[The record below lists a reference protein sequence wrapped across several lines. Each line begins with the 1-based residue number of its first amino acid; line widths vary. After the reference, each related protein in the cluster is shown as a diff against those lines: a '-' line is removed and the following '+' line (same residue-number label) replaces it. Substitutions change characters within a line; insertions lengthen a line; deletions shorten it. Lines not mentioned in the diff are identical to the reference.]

1 MLQSLFGF
9 DSVGKKIKS
18 ICRIIFYVA
27 VFLTFAGG
35 IALAVFG
42 LVEESAILAIVG
54 VALALLGPVL
64 SYLSCLLFYGF
75 GEIVDNVVSINNKS
89 AGTTD
94 KNQYN
99 AELPDL

>member
-1 MLQSLFGF
+1 MLHSLFNF
-9 DSVGKKIKS
+9 DSVGKRIKKISK
-18 ICRIIFYVA
+18 ILFYITA
-27 VFLTFAGG
+27 FLEFFGG
-35 IALAVFG
+35 ILLTILSIDSDFEDLLFVFPVIAV
-42 LVEESAILAIVG
+42 
-54 VALALLGPVL
+54 LGPVL

-99 AELPDL
+99 AELPEL

>member
-1 MLQSLFGF
+1 MLRSLFSF
-9 DSVGKKIKS
+9 DSAGKKIKKIS
-18 ICRIIFYVA
+18 KILFYIAAILEFFGGIILLLMGIDGSDDA
-27 VFLTFAGG
+27 LFAGPV
-35 IALAVFG
+35 IAV
-42 LVEESAILAIVG
+42 
-54 VALALLGPVL
+54 LGPIL

-94 KNQYN
+94 KNQDN